1 MFWKRIIEGCISA
14 AFLEDDD
21 HFKKFRPDLQKNSC
35 NNRKMVYVKYVK
47 ITNQFDEFFF
57 LQIII
62 FNAINLFVEDLVE
75 QLLDLDQ
82 DHEHY
87 LEELD
92 DFEDD
97 RNWYPMQDC
106 HQQTN
111 LVWDYN
117 LHWHQGPVVQSL
129 EVFVKLLELGTY
141 LQRLE

>member
-1 MFWKRIIEGCISA
+1 MLSFSPDDESERRLATALQLGKEDRRDGCQ
-14 AFLEDDD
+14 EHPRD
-21 HFKKFRPDLQKNSC
+21 
-35 NNRKMVYVKYVK
+35 
-47 ITNQFDEFFF
+47 
-57 LQIII
+57 
-62 FNAINLFVEDLVE
+62 VE

-106 HQQTN
+106 HPQTN
-111 LVWDYN
+111 LVLDYN
-117 LHWHQGPVVQSL
+117 LHWHQGPAVQSL

>member
-1 MFWKRIIEGCISA
+1 
-14 AFLEDDD
+14 
-21 HFKKFRPDLQKNSC
+21 
-35 NNRKMVYVKYVK
+35 MVSVKYFK
-47 ITNQFDEFFF
+47 ITNQFHEFFS
-57 LQIII
+57 LQIIII

-111 LVWDYN
+111 LVLDYN